1 MIKCV
6 KYSNRCFYRVML
18 FLLHWMFC
26 HIAIGQTSSTASV
39 DTVAY
44 KISIAFKSRT
54 FNKLYLESYFG
65 NVVLLIDTTTIKPGT
80 NEVVFT
86 GTKKLQEGVYIISNE
101 QGRRIFDFFVD
112 DKPFFSV
119 LLDFSN
125 PKNPQIN
132 YEGSSINTEWM
143 EFGKQIEATVA
154 EKQKLTH
161 QLEIAAN
168 LVDEVKYKL
177 ELDKIQSTYLKYRK
191 DLIDKNPGSLLS
203 ALLPAIYEPI
213 LPDSMLI
220 QNNFEDTMAAKQF
233 ISDHY
238 WDGIK
243 FWDTRLAYT
252 PFFLPKLK
260 KYYKDVVSY
269 KTDTII
275 KKMDWMLSYAAA
287 SDDMTRL
294 MMEDFIAASI
304 NHAYHWNDSVFIH
317 LFEKH
322 IAPKKYSWLSE
333 SQRQIISEKAYY
345 LMGKMIGSPADDIQ
359 LPNLQG
365 QLTSLYQ
372 LKSNYTIL
380 AFWDPTCSH
389 CRETLP
395 KLDSMYQAIWK
406 SKGISI
412 FAFGSESDGK
422 IGDWTNYI
430 AQHHLQDWTN
440 VYNTQEENRNRIK
453 AGKKGYPEIYDVWYY
468 PSFFV
473 LDKNKRFMAKKFT
486 YEQMVD
492 FLKMNVK

>member
-1 MIKCV
+1 MI
-6 KYSNRCFYRVML
+6 ML
-18 FLLHWMFC
+18 IHLVFC
-26 HIAIGQTSSTASV
+26 YTVVGQTSSPASAH
-39 DTVAY
+39 DTIAY
-44 KISIAFKSRT
+44 KISIAIKPST
-54 FNKLYLESYFG
+54 HNKLFLESYFG
-65 NVVLLIDTTTIKPGT
+65 NALLLIDTSTVNSVT

-86 GTKKLQEGVYIISNE
+86 GTKKLQQGVYVVSNE

-112 DKPFFSV
+112 DNPFFSV
-119 LLDFSN
+119 SLDFSN
-125 PKNPQIN
+125 QQNPQIN
-132 YEGSSINTEWM
+132 YVGSNINTEWF
-143 EFGKQIEATVA
+143 EFGKYISVTLA
-154 EKQKLTH
+154 EKQKLTQ
-161 QLEIAAN
+161 QLDYTTDPVEEIKCQ
-168 LVDEVKYKL
+168 LL
-177 ELDKIQSTYLKYRK
+177 LDKIQTAYIKHRQ
-191 DLIDKNPGSLLS
+191 DLIDKDPASLLS
-203 ALLPAIYEPI
+203 VIMPAIFEPI
-213 LPDSMLI
+213 LPDSMLV
-220 QNNFEDTMAAKQF
+220 QNNFDDSMAAKQF
-233 ISDHY
+233 ISDQY
-238 WDGIK
+238 WNGIK
-243 FWDTRLAYT
+243 FWDSRLAHT

-287 SDDMTRL
+287 SDEMTRL
-294 MMEDFIAASI
+294 MMEDFIEAST
-304 NHAYHWNDSVFIH
+304 NHTYHWNDSVFIH

-333 SQRQIISEKAYY
+333 SQRQMISEKAYY
-345 LMGKMIGSPADDIQ
+345 LMGKMIGSPAEDIQ

-365 QLTSLYQ
+365 QATSLYNI
-372 LKSNYTIL
+372 KSNYTIL

-395 KLDSMYQAIWK
+395 KLDSMYRTQWK
-406 SKGISI
+406 RKGISI
-412 FAFGSESDGK
+412 FAFGSESDGN

-430 AQHHLQDWTN
+430 AQHQLQDWTN

-492 FLKMNVK
+492 FLKLNVK

>member
-1 MIKCV
+1 LL
-6 KYSNRCFYRVML
+6 YGL
-18 FLLHWMFC
+18 FFQT
-26 HIAIGQTSSTASV
+26 AYAQTSANASSDST
-39 DTVAY
+39 AY
-44 KISIAFKSRT
+44 KITVELKPATFK
-54 FNKLYLESYFG
+54 KLFLEAYFG
-65 NVVLLIDTTTIKPGT
+65 NFVLLIDSASVNPNT
-80 NEVVFT
+80 NQATFT
-86 GTKKLQEGVYIISNE
+86 GTKKLQQGVYVVSAE
-101 QGRRIFDFFVD
+101 RGMRIMDLFID

-119 LLDFSN
+119 SMDYSN
-125 PKNPQIN
+125 QQNPQIN
-132 YEGSSINTEWM
+132 YVGSPINTDWI
-143 EFGKQIEATVA
+143 EFSKYITTTVT
-154 EKQKLTH
+154 EKQRIMKQQENATNPMDEIKY
-161 QLEIAAN
+161 QLA
-168 LVDEVKYKL
+168 
-177 ELDKIQSTYLKYRK
+177 LDKIQTAYLKHRQE
-191 DLIDKNPGSLLS
+191 LVDKNSGSLLS
-203 ALLPAIYEPI
+203 VILPSIFEPI

-220 QNNFEDTMAAKQF
+220 QKNREDTMAAKQF
-233 ISDHY
+233 ISDHF
-238 WDGIK
+238 WDGIQ

-252 PFFLPKLK
+252 PFFMPKLK
-260 KYYKDVVSY
+260 KYFKDVVSY

-275 KKMDWMLSYAAA
+275 KKMDWMLSYASSSEAV
-287 SDDMTRL
+287 TRL

-304 NHAYHWNDSVFIH
+304 NHSYHWNDSVFIH

-322 IAPKKYSWLSE
+322 IAPKKYSWLIE
-333 SQRQIISEKAYY
+333 SKRQMISEKAYY
-345 LMGKMIGSPADDIQ
+345 LMGKMIGSPAEDIQ

-365 QLTSLYQ
+365 QSTSLYS

-395 KLDSMYQAIWK
+395 KLDSMYRAQWK
-406 SKGISI
+406 SKGISV

-430 AQHHLQDWTN
+430 EKHHLEDWIN

-473 LDKNKRFMAKKFT
+473 LDKNKRFMAKKLT

>member
-1 MIKCV
+1 MTQFFRYLFKFRSICIA
-6 KYSNRCFYRVML
+6 VML
-18 FLLHWMFC
+18 LIQCMLCKTPF
-26 HIAIGQTSSTASV
+26 AQTAFSTDS
-39 DTVAY
+39 TAY
-44 KISIAFKSRT
+44 KITIAFQPSSE
-54 FNKLYLESYFG
+54 NKFYLESYFG
-65 NVVLLIDTTTIKPGT
+65 NVLLLRDTSKT
-80 NEVVFT
+80 NPVTKEVIFT
-86 GTKKLQEGVYIISNE
+86 GTKKLQEGVYVVSNE

-112 DKPFFSV
+112 DNPFFSV
-119 LLDFSN
+119 SLDFSN
-125 PKNPQIN
+125 QQNPQIK
-132 YEGSSINTEWM
+132 YVGSTINTEWF
-143 EFGKQIEATVA
+143 EFGKYISATLA
-154 EKQKLTH
+154 EKQKLTQRLDNTTDPVEEIKC
-161 QLEIAAN
+161 QL
-168 LVDEVKYKL
+168 L
-177 ELDKIQSTYLKYRK
+177 LDKIQTAYIKHRQ
-191 DLIDKNPGSLLS
+191 DLIDKDPASLLS
-203 ALLPAIYEPI
+203 VIMPAIFEPI

-294 MMEDFIAASI
+294 MMEDFMEASI
-304 NHAYHWNDSVFIH
+304 NHTYHWNDSVFIH

-333 SQRQIISEKAYY
+333 SQRQMISEKAYY
-345 LMGKMIGSPADDIQ
+345 LMGKMIGSPATDIQ

-365 QLTSLYQ
+365 QATSLYNI
-372 LKSNYTIL
+372 KSNYTIL

-430 AQHHLQDWTN
+430 EQHHLQDWTN
-440 VYNTQEENRNRIK
+440 VYNSEAENRTRIQS
-453 AGKKGYPEIYDVWYY
+453 GLQSYPQIFDVWYY

-473 LDKNKRFMAKKFT
+473 LDKNKRFMAKKLT

-492 FLKMNVK
+492 FLKLNLK